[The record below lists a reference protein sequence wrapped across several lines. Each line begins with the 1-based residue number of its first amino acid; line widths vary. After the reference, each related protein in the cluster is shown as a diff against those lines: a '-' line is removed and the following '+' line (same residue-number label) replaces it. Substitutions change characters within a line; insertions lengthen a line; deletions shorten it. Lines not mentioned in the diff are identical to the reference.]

1 MSGVDRPGGSGPKV
15 GPRLAVESIL
25 FAAGEPVKISD
36 LASLVGLPRG
46 EVKQLLADIRKSYSD
61 RGIRLVIGEQEAQL
75 VTAPETEAVV
85 GRFLKQELRGR
96 LSKGALE
103 TLAIIA
109 YRGPVTRPE
118 VESIRG
124 VQSSAPLRTLA
135 IRGLIG
141 EVGRRQEPGR
151 PILYDTTIELLKH
164 LGVGGKDELPAVP
177 DELTERLAVA
187 AKTEQ

>member
-1 MSGVDRPGGSGPKV
+1 MSGVEAGTAT
-15 GPRLAVESIL
+15 PRQAVESIL
-25 FAAGEPVKISD
+25 FAAGEPVKLGD
-36 LASLVGLPRG
+36 LSSLTELPRA
-46 EVKQLLADIRKSYSD
+46 EVKELLAEIKEAYAD
-61 RGIRLVIGEQEAQL
+61 RGIRLVIGDQEAQF
-75 VTAPETEAVV
+75 VTAPETEPVV

-135 IRGLIG
+135 IRGLVG
-141 EVGRRQEPGR
+141 EVGRKQEPGR

-164 LGVGGKDELPAVP
+164 LGVGGKDELPPVP
-177 DELTERLAVA
+177 EELAERLSAATTA
-187 AKTEQ
+187 AKTEE

>member
-1 MSGVDRPGGSGPKV
+1 MSGVNPQQ
-15 GPRLAVESIL
+15 AIESIL
-25 FAAGEPVKISD
+25 FAAGEPVKLSD
-36 LASLVGLPRG
+36 LSALVELPRP
-46 EVKQLLADIRKSYSD
+46 EIKKLLVVIQEQYAE

-118 VESIRG
+118 VDSIRG

-135 IRGLIG
+135 VRGLIG
-141 EVGRRQEPGR
+141 EVGRKQEPGR

-164 LGVGGKDELPAVP
+164 LGVGSKGELPKIP
-177 DELTERLAVA
+177 EELEARLVTATQTE
-187 AKTEQ
+187 E